1 MGGGKI
7 LPERLKHE
15 RNNSMCV
22 NLESTYVQDGVLARE
37 RGAKSQ
43 LSEEVQRA
51 LCRKVEEVDIFTYT
65 SVVPGNT
72 VEGSQ

>member
-1 MGGGKI
+1 M
-7 LPERLKHE
+7 
-15 RNNSMCV
+15 
-22 NLESTYVQDGVLARE
+22 QDGVLARE

-51 LCRKVEEVDIFTYT
+51 LCRKVEEVDIFIYT
-65 SVVPGNT
+65 SVVPGST